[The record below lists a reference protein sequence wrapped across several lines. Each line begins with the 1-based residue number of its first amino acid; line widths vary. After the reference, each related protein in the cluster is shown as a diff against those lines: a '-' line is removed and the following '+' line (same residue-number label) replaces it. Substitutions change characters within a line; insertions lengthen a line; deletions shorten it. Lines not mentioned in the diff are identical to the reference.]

1 MASSENNYEKLL
13 YSLSFS
19 SPLKYID
26 KFEWNGV
33 TLKYIGQ
40 LKCNTDTSVS
50 FASRFLIDIKLNRN
64 MLIKNEPKF
73 DFIKE
78 LNVPKCPFL
87 LLINQFLPSGPNN
100 VETFVHLRQFS
111 IPSNMNPSWK
121 VYEVR
126 SYHKSKFKTQGAT
139 YTFHK
144 FNTMHKILT
153 LFKTKSKLKLNQCY
167 FLCLGFLLGYAKSWW
182 WSQGGAAQVG
192 SVRVVVVWNAILMFR
207 YYFFEITHWS
217 DEDTWE
223 TPFNVWHYAFRFLS
237 CLTIFPLFFT
247 SKSTN
252 H

>member
-1 MASSENNYEKLL
+1 MSRPLCTYDSSLFLPTWIHLGKFMKLDH
-13 YSLSFS
+13 
-19 SPLKYID
+19 I
-26 KFEWNGV
+26 
-33 TLKYIGQ
+33 
-40 LKCNTDTSVS
+40 
-50 FASRFLIDIKLNRN
+50 
-64 MLIKNEPKF
+64 
-73 DFIKE
+73 
-78 LNVPKCPFL
+78 
-87 LLINQFLPSGPNN
+87 INQN
-100 VETFVHLRQFS
+100 
-111 IPSNMNPSWK
+111 
-121 VYEVR
+121 
-126 SYHKSKFKTQGAT
+126 SKFKTQGAT